1 MSDFTPQM
9 NAALTDLFMAAG
21 GQVGHFCPLKDDNLA
36 PYEALLRY
44 RLIVLQNHEAGL
56 STRWTAALT
65 DDGRRFFMDYNK
77 LDEEDAQT
85 LPIRET
91 ITLTFNLR
99 DTDDSHLYEQLST
112 LGKNGVLFTKLQQL
126 LALESLLEA
135 GDIDALLE
143 SYPELTEKLREKI
156 DMMIQERDNQQMSQV
171 LSEIEAMKVLL
182 KQQPRTHFAP
192 VDIAP
197 PKPNGLRPVVPLT
210 PPEVSPRQLT
220 VPQFEAPSYDDED
233 SEDLFVV
240 QTDEG
245 AGKRANENFLKSVMS
260 LQEGQGDEEGER

>member
-21 GQVGHFCPLKDDNLA
+21 GQVGRFCTLQDDNLA

-44 RLIVLQNHEAGL
+44 RLIVLQNHDAGL

-77 LDEEDAQT
+77 LDEEDVQT

-99 DTDDSHLYEQLST
+99 NTDDLRLYEQLSE
-112 LGKNGVLFTKLQQL
+112 LGKNGVLFPKLHQL
-126 LALESLLEA
+126 LTLAALLDA
-135 GDIDALLE
+135 GDIDVLLE
-143 SYPELTEKLREKI
+143 TYPELAEKLHDKI
-156 DMMIQERDNQQMSQV
+156 DTTIQERDNQQMSQV
-171 LSEIEAMKVLL
+171 LSEIEAMKALL
-182 KQQPRTHFAP
+182 KQQPRSHTAP
-192 VDIAP
+192 IDLSP
-197 PKPNGLRPVVPLT
+197 PKPNGLRPVVPLI
-210 PPEVSPRQLT
+210 PPEISPRQLT
-220 VPQFEAPSYDDED
+220 VPQFEAPSYEDED

-260 LQEGQGDEEGER
+260 LQEGGEEGER